1 MKVMQRVVIYYL
13 VAAYVLYMAFQ
24 IGKNK
29 FLGDPTFTT
38 PMAVGIC
45 GVLGGLALLVV
56 GYASYLWIQE
66 RKKAKIESAND
77 SSES

>member
-1 MKVMQRVVIYYL
+1 MKTMQRVVIYYL

-45 GVLGGLALLVV
+45 GVLGGLALGVI
-56 GYASYLWIQE
+56 GYASYLWMQE
-66 RKKAKIESAND
+66 RKKTKLENIED
-77 SSES
+77 SESK